1 MTPSAIPAELGLRT
15 SDGKPV
21 SVLTQTNTETFSLK
35 NRHYAGASNGD
46 SSVGLEDYKGKYEF
60 APIEEAQVSRAM
72 IKRYESS
79 NDVPQSFFMFYT
91 DTLARCTSVPFRM

>member
-1 MTPSAIPAELGLRT
+1 MTPSAIPAGFDLRT

-21 SVLTQTNTETFSLK
+21 SVPTQTNTETFSLK

-46 SSVGLEDYKGKYEF
+46 TSVGLEDYNGKYEF